1 MARILIAEVLGGRK
15 ALNRQISGFEDLQDA
30 IRSGLPFATL
40 EAVMEKL
47 HLSLN
52 EAAAVLHIPER
63 TMARRKKDRKLPPD
77 ESDRVLRLARVYAH
91 ATEVFETE
99 EDATGWLKD
108 PNRALGGSR
117 PIDMLDTDLGVQ
129 KVDAVL
135 TRIQH
140 GVYS

>member
-47 HLSLN
+47 KIGLN

-63 TMARRKKDRKLPPD
+63 TMARRKRDKRFPPD
-77 ESDRVLRLARVYAH
+77 ESDRVLRLARIYAH

-99 EDATGWLKD
+99 DDARDWIKD
-108 PNRALGGSR
+108 PNRALGGKR
-117 PIDMLDTDLGVQ
+117 PLDLLDTDIGVQ

-135 TRIQH
+135 TRIQQ

>member
-1 MARILIAEVLGGRK
+1 MPRMDVAEVLGGRK
-15 ALNRQISGFEDLQDA
+15 ALKRKISGFDDLQEA

-40 EAVMEKL
+40 EALIQKL
-47 HLSLN
+47 QLN
-52 EAAAVLHIPER
+52 ISEAAEVLRIPAR
-63 TMARRKKDRKLPPD
+63 TMARRKREKRLPPD

-91 ATEVFETE
+91 ASEVFETE
-99 EDATGWLKD
+99 DDATGWFKD
-108 PNRALGGSR
+108 PISALGGKR
-117 PIDMLDTDLGVQ
+117 PLDLLDTDIGVQ